1 MDILTLK
8 MKPSGCVET
17 SDTSYPVMQHHIPE
31 EQRQLLW
38 YQTPKACNIR
48 EVKYFCT
55 HVAKHSFR
63 VLCFYVNVTCILET
77 DTAARFMAGNWKC
90 KSEVVH
96 GVLQFESRFLVL

>member
-1 MDILTLK
+1 MDIL
-8 MKPSGCVET
+8 SFEDET
-17 SDTSYPVMQHHIPE
+17 IPMCRIILHQLSSDAASHSRRTETTALV
-31 EQRQLLW
+31 RN
-38 YQTPKACNIR
+38 PKACNTL

-55 HVAKHSFR
+55 CVANHSFR

-96 GVLQFESRFLVL
+96 GVLQFESICLVL